1 MDYISRLTNEEL
13 CVLCDLIPLKH
24 FRDCFKMAPKNFN
37 KLSKFRPEKVPL
49 AEIKRIVVNRGND
62 PFISDLLNSSVQALL
77 KEALIKS
84 NFQKRCDFQDAKQRY
99 LAMLLQ

>member
-77 KEALIKS
+77 NILNKQISLFADAGEDIHTALIH
-84 NFQKRCDFQDAKQRY
+84 A
-99 LAMLLQ
+99 LP